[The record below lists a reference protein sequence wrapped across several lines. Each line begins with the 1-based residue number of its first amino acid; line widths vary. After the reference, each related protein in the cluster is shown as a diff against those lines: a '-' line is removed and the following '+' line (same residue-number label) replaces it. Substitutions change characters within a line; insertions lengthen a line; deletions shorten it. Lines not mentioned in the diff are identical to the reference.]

1 MRLAFLI
8 PDPDYPEA
16 WNWAFDVEAAAL
28 IAGGATVDPIP
39 WTSDADLSGYDL
51 ILPLVVWGYHLRYAE
66 WLAFLDRCERD
77 RLPVVNP
84 PALLRWNSD
93 KAYLHELN
101 EAGIPSVPT
110 IVCERLDDDALVAA
124 RAEFGSD
131 ELVIK
136 PLVSAS
142 AYGTHRLPAGAS
154 VPDDS
159 QGRRMMIQPWLKR
172 ITDAGEY
179 SLILF
184 DGQLSHTVSKVPRA
198 GEFRVQPEYGSTIVD
213 CEAPAGA
220 EAIARA
226 ALAAAPAPATYAR
239 VDLVVG
245 NDGGLQIIELELIE
259 PALFLDHAPGAGAL
273 FAGSV
278 RNAALNP
285 GVRSPGRTA
294 L

>member
-16 WNWAFDVEAAAL
+16 WNWAFDVEAEAL
-28 IAGGATVDPIP
+28 IAGGAAVDPIP

-77 RLPVVNP
+77 RLPIVNP

-110 IVCERLDDDALVAA
+110 IVCDALKDADLEAA
-124 RAEFGSD
+124 RREFDSD
-131 ELVIK
+131 ELVVK

-142 AYGTHRLPAGAS
+142 AHGTHRLMAGAS

-159 QGRRMMIQPWLKR
+159 HGRRMMIQPWLKR

-184 DGQLSHTVSKVPRA
+184 DGVLSHSVSKVPKT
-198 GEFRVQPEYGSTIVD
+198 GDFRVQPEYGSTIVD
-213 CEAPAGA
+213 CDAPAGA
-220 EAIARA
+220 EEIARA

-245 NDGGLQIIELELIE
+245 NDGGLQVIELELIE
-259 PALFLDHAPGAGAL
+259 PALFLDHAPEAGNA
-273 FAGSV
+273 FARSV
-278 RNAALNP
+278 R
-285 GVRSPGRTA
+285 TA
-294 L
+294 VERVTQ